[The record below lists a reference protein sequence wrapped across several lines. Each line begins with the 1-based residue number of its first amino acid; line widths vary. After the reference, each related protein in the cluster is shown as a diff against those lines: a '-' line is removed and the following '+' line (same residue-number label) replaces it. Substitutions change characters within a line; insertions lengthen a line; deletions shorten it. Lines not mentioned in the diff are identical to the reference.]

1 MVAGIMM
8 MYTKEFKMGDIV
20 EINADQ
26 VYFGRIEEISIRYT
40 TIRTLDL
47 RQVILPNTTL
57 ITVPIKTFS
66 SEAMIKLNAVYD
78 VHFNTDLTKAVKL
91 ITDVVNSFDFVKD
104 KETTKTF
111 VSNFSVGPYVEI
123 KTIFSFD
130 PKCGI
135 INEVAIGAINEKMSD
150 EFTANNIVCPLNI
163 IGISFDNAEQKALIK
178 KKLEPVT

>member
-1 MVAGIMM
+1 
-8 MYTKEFKMGDIV
+8 MGDIV

-66 SEAMIKLNAVYD
+66 SEPMIKLIAVFG
-78 VHFNTDLTKAVKL
+78 VHCNSDIPLVIKTVTE
-91 ITDVVNSFDFVKD
+91 TVNSFDFVKE
-104 KETTKTF
+104 KEVTKVF
-111 VSNFSVGPYVEI
+111 VSNFAAYYIEI
-123 KTIFSFD
+123 KVIFSFD

-135 INEVAIGAINEKMSD
+135 INEVAIGTINEKIND
-150 EFTANNIVCPLNI
+150 EFAKNKITMPYNTLTLTFENE
-163 IGISFDNAEQKALIK
+163 SQKELIK
-178 KKLEPVT
+178 KNLEPVV